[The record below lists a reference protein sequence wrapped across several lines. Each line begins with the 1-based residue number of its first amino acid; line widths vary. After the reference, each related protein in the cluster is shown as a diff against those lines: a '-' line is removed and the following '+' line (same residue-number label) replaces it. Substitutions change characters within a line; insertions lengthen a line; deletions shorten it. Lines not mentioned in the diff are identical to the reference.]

1 MYNRKNNEQNLI
13 EKSKNLLSNPVAF
26 QYSASTMVEH
36 WKYSAEMNLTDMSQN
51 RRAWIGQA
59 TCCFEYQTPEHLTRI
74 AWNQLSEKE
83 QIDANKVA
91 ERVIKNW
98 ENDRFSENK
107 VQCQRTIWE

>member
-1 MYNRKNNEQNLI
+1 MIKRICHNYKKWEDWKGGMYNRKNNEQNLI

-59 TCCFEYQTPEHLTRI
+59 TCCFEYQTPEHTEEREGFFLPQI
-74 AWNQLSEKE
+74 GLSL
-83 QIDANKVA
+83 
-91 ERVIKNW
+91 
-98 ENDRFSENK
+98 
-107 VQCQRTIWE
+107 